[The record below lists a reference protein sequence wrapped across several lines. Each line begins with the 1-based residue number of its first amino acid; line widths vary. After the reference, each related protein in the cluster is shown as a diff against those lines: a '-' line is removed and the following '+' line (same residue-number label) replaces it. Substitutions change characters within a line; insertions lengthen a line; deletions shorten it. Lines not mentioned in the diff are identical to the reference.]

1 MLATHCRSPDTFIS
15 WILSSVLHLLLPL
28 TSVTSS
34 TRSSLVVGVLTV
46 IRNIVPHLSC
56 DDCDQETLET
66 LVQVYQVC
74 VTLTSDKKDQNIVT
88 TALET
93 LVQVLRSPPPVL
105 LYLLTSDAGLDP
117 GQGSSMEESVVS
129 VTRLSNHH
137 HDTSDN
143 EADSEGDTDREEI
156 VINKNNS
163 HQSNNVVRDS
173 KETALVS
180 LAKHLTRFL
189 LSDMK
194 NELVDE
200 RSVRVSVKTLSVSV
214 LTQVIK
220 HCPGV
225 WSLALD
231 SHLTMDS
238 LTSVLI
244 SDVVLYLNHTDPALR
259 GGVAR

>member
-56 DDCDQETLET
+56 DDSDQETLET

-117 GQGSSMEESVVS
+117 GHGSSMEESVVS

-137 HDTSDN
+137 HRSRQHPHHLYHHQTTNIRSN
-143 EADSEGDTDREEI
+143 LQLIQSSTDQPTLL
-156 VINKNNS
+156 
-163 HQSNNVVRDS
+163 H
-173 KETALVS
+173 
-180 LAKHLTRFL
+180 HL
-189 LSDMK
+189 
-194 NELVDE
+194 
-200 RSVRVSVKTLSVSV
+200 
-214 LTQVIK
+214 QIPI
-220 HCPGV
+220 H
-225 WSLALD
+225 
-231 SHLTMDS
+231 HL
-238 LTSVLI
+238 
-244 SDVVLYLNHTDPALR
+244 
-259 GGVAR
+259 